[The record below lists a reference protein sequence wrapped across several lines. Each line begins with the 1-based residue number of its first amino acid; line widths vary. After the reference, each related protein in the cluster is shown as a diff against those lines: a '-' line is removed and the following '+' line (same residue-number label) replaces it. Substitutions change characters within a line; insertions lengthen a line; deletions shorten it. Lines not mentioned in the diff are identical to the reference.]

1 VPRDR
6 WERVQ
11 HQLDRNITFSPRNEK
26 HAYLLKGLVR
36 CGGCGARYGGDPCHG
51 RFYYRC
57 IARCKR
63 MPSIT
68 ERILDDA
75 VIAAIRNVILKP
87 EVILQPLRQL
97 DRAEARELR
106 QRKKAAKDVE
116 PELARLKAEE
126 GRILEAYRTEIITPA
141 QLGQQL
147 ELVKVRRAELEL
159 QRSEVQRE
167 PTVPP
172 EQGEKAVADYCTEA
186 ARNLAT
192 FTEERWREFLRTII
206 HTVVFQGHQITIQ
219 GRIPIG
225 ESADKAAV
233 QLRLAVPLL
242 SRSD

>member
-1 VPRDR
+1 
-6 WERVQ
+6 
-11 HQLDRNITFSPRNEK
+11 
-26 HAYLLKGLVR
+26 
-36 CGGCGARYGGDPCHG
+36 
-51 RFYYRC
+51 
-57 IARCKR
+57 

>member
-1 VPRDR
+1 
-6 WERVQ
+6 
-11 HQLDRNITFSPRNEK
+11 
-26 HAYLLKGLVR
+26 
-36 CGGCGARYGGDPCHG
+36 
-51 RFYYRC
+51 
-57 IARCKR
+57 

-75 VIAAIRNVILKP
+75 VIEAIRNVILKP

-97 DRAEARELR
+97 DRTEVRKRR
-106 QRKKAAKDVE
+106 QQTETAKDVE
-116 PELARLKAEE
+116 LALARVKAEE

-147 ELVKVRRAELEL
+147 ELVKARRAALEL

-172 EQGEKAVADYCTEA
+172 EQAEKAVADYCTEA
-186 ARNLAT
+186 GRNLAT

-206 HTVVFQGHQITIQ
+206 HTVVFQGSQITIQ

-225 ESADKAAV
+225 ESADAAAG

-242 SRSD
+242 SRSDGLRPQ